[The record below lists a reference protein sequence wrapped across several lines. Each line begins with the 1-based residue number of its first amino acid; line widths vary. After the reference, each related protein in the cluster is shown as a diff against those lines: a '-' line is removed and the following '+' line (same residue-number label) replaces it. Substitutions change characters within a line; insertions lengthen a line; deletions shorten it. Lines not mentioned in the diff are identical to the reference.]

1 MRLEGIYIN
10 NTKSTLYLS
19 GEFEKFHQGEGKKTL
34 GRIVKNVYV
43 GDFPV
48 DKLKIGD
55 ELEIYFGEPVTT
67 KNGAAYAQV
76 KKIEV
81 VKQS

>member
-10 NTKSTLYLS
+10 NGKSTLYLS
-19 GEFEKFHQGEGKKTL
+19 DEFQKYYQGEGKKTL
-34 GRIVKNVYV
+34 GRMVKSLYV

-48 DKLKIGD
+48 DKLKVGD
-55 ELEIYFGEPVTT
+55 EIEMYFGEPVTT
-67 KNGAAYAQV
+67 KNGAYAPV